1 MRGCFFLAT
10 LATALMTAGCH
21 IGLLVVAAGGALDQG
36 PYRPETIANELGPTS
51 VRTVGCLDVGL
62 AVYQRDANELLDVH
76 VGNRCG
82 YPEALDVRRL
92 RIHGVD
98 AEGVRHDVTLYD
110 PKNEIVR
117 LHVGGAERGKERLK
131 LVGARDLTRLCFD
144 LEAVAPDA
152 PAARPAPLCLERG
165 AGWTPAP
172 NSPAGGFT

>member
-1 MRGCFFLAT
+1 MRGCLFLAT

-21 IGLLVVAAGGALDQG
+21 IGLLMVAAGGALDQG
-36 PYRPETIANELGPTS
+36 PYRAETIATELGPTS
-51 VRTVGCLDVGL
+51 VRTLGCLDVGL
-62 AVYQRDANELLDVH
+62 AVYQRGPNELLDVH

-82 YPEALDVRRL
+82 YPEALEVKRL

-98 AEGVRHDVTLYD
+98 EEGVSHDVTLYD

-131 LVGARDLTRLCFD
+131 LQGAHELTRLCFD
-144 LEAVAPDA
+144 LQAIAPDV

-165 AGWTPAP
+165 AGWRPAP
-172 NSPAGGFT
+172 IPPGGFT